1 MQAIG
6 YNGSEFVEFGHT
18 LADPQGQDL
27 LIEVKA
33 ISINPIDSK
42 VKQTVVDASSPKILG
57 FDCAGVV
64 RAVGD
69 QVGLFKVG
77 DEVYYAGDITRDG
90 SNSTHQLV
98 DERIVALKPKTLN
111 FAQAAALP
119 LTSITAWESLFDRLK
134 ITQADKDKTL
144 LLIGAAGGVGSM
156 AIQFAKQVIGI
167 NVIATASRT
176 ESKDWCVKMGANVV
190 LDHQNL
196 AEQFSQQSLPNPD
209 YILCMGVPDDY
220 FGSMLEIINPQGSI
234 CLLANAREAY
244 DLNLL
249 KAKSIT
255 LVWEMMFTRAMFQTN
270 DMIEQHKLLNTVA
283 KLIDQ
288 GELISPLTQRLSPI
302 SVDTITQAHTLIEQG
317 DMLGKLV
324 ISNAD

>member
-6 YNGSEFVEFGHT
+6 YNGKSFVEFEHS
-18 LADPQGQDL
+18 LNKPQGRDL

-64 RAVGD
+64 RSVGD
-69 QVGLFKVG
+69 QVSFFKVG

-90 SNSTHQLV
+90 SNATHQLV
-98 DERIVALKPKTLN
+98 DERIVALKPTTLD
-111 FAQAAALP
+111 FSQAAALP

-134 ITQADKDKTL
+134 ITQADKGKTL

-156 AIQFAKQVIGI
+156 AIQFAKKVIGMNI
-167 NVIATASRT
+167 VATASRA
-176 ESKDWCVKMGANVV
+176 ESKDWCIKMGVDVV

-196 AEQFSQQSLPNPD
+196 AEQFKQQSLPNPD

-220 FGSMLEIINPQGSI
+220 FESMLEIINPQGSI
-234 CLLANAREAY
+234 CLLANAREPY

-255 LVWEMMFTRAMFQTN
+255 LVWEMMFTRAMFQTD
-270 DMIEQHKLLNTVA
+270 DMIEQHRLLNTVA
-283 KLIDQ
+283 QLVDE
-288 GELISPLTQRLSPI
+288 GVLMSPLTQCLSPI
-302 SVDTITQAHTLIEQG
+302 SVETITQAHVLIEQG

-324 ISNAD
+324 IGSAD